1 MQSLSTFSQ
10 LTAEELVH
18 LHRHKK
24 YRRIRTRS
32 ISVQVS
38 SSDDA
43 RIQLVCSNEDW
54 NLKINFNAQT
64 ESVAVAWSGWTE
76 VECLPAPLCIFSI
89 LHWASQQASANIHE
103 TGLFFLHLQSLRH
116 SGVKQRFPAAR
127 ECTCKEPLP
136 VALASDC
143 TNAAS
148 LTYESHKDSYIYT
161 RTATPQREIVFSW
174 YDDQMLGIEHTV
186 MDVKACLIAKM
197 HV

>member
-1 MQSLSTFSQ
+1 MPGSSLCVRMKTGIW
-10 LTAEELVH
+10 
-18 LHRHKK
+18 K
-24 YRRIRTRS
+24 S
-32 ISVQVS
+32 ISMHKLNPWLS
-38 SSDDA
+38 REA
-43 RIQLVCSNEDW
+43 AE
-54 NLKINFNAQT
+54 LKLNAFQHHCAYFP
-64 ESVAVAWSGWTE
+64 S
-76 VECLPAPLCIFSI
+76 CIE
-89 LHWASQQASANIHE
+89 QASKPVQ
-103 TGLFFLHLQSLRH
+103 TFTKRVFFLHLQSLRH

-127 ECTCKEPLP
+127 ECTCKEPLS